1 MGGTFVLEPGVFIG
15 PPIQQLATLA
25 KTRMIQIKVMV
36 GALVRR
42 CGDSRFVLS
51 PGALAVKRG
60 FTGVF
65 GFETIPDIGCLLVR
79 H

>member
-1 MGGTFVLEPGVFIG
+1 MGGTFVLEPGVCIG

-25 KTRMIQIKVMV
+25 KTIMALIKVMA
-36 GALVRR
+36 GALVRW
-42 CGDSRFVLS
+42 CGDSRFVLP

-60 FTGVF
+60 FAGVF
-65 GFETIPDIGCLLVR
+65 SFETIPDIGCLLVR